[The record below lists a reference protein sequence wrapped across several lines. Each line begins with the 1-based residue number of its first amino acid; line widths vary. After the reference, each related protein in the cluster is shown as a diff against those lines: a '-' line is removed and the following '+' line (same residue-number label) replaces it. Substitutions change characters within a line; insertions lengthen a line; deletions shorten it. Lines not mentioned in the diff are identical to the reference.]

1 MDIIDCLLEEHKEL
15 RGSLVLLTVLLDRPS
30 GIGWDDRTALDRR
43 RFTVEMNAFF
53 AAFKAHEAAED
64 AYLTRVLRQ
73 IGVEPAINSA
83 IAEGHRAIA
92 DMTRL
97 FAAVVISCD
106 GEHVHCMRTVL
117 ARLREELE
125 SHLAY
130 EEMVVFPE
138 LRARLA
144 KPLLRELGRRARAQA
159 LIRTL
164 VAR

>member
-30 GIGWDDRTALDRR
+30 GAGWDDRTALDRR

-53 AAFKAHEAAED
+53 SAFKAHEAAED

-73 IGVEPAINSA
+73 IGVAPEINAA
-83 IAEGHRAIA
+83 IAEGHRAIG

-97 FAAVVISCD
+97 FAAVVISSD
-106 GEHVHCMRTVL
+106 GEHVHCLRTVL
-117 ARLREELE
+117 VRLREELE
-125 SHLAY
+125 AHLAY
-130 EEMVVFPE
+130 EEAMVFPE
-138 LRARLA
+138 LRARLP
-144 KPLLRELGRRARAQA
+144 KPLLRELGRRVRAQA
-159 LIRTL
+159 LMRAV